1 MLVTS
6 VLSMGGSY
14 VRRNLSHLLPLWR
27 CTFPRSVEEAKNEI
41 QRGDAFTWECSLR
54 SRAGAFASM
63 EAFVVHAGELLNE
76 ELLKQ
81 IVQLIEVCFI
91 LFKVFVDKFIY

>member
-1 MLVTS
+1 
-6 VLSMGGSY
+6 MGGSY

-41 QRGDAFTWECSLR
+41 QRGDAFTWECSLK

-63 EAFVVHAGELLNE
+63 EAFIVNAGELLNE
-76 ELLKQ
+76 EMLKQ
-81 IVQLIEVCFI
+81 IVQLIEVSYRLSKKTSI
-91 LFKVFVDKFIY
+91 